1 MRSEAKLGYATEAGR
16 GSKVNQDK
24 LGFYRPDDSR
34 LAEMAGSIY
43 VVADAT
49 TSDGSGRELADL
61 AIRQM
66 VRAYYGAVR
75 EYGRADALAVA
86 MMAADK
92 SVREA
97 LADGGGKEGSGV
109 AAGALVI
116 AQDEMIAGHLGA
128 VRAYLIR
135 AGQAYRL
142 TEDESQ
148 RHLRLGG
155 SEIAKPIISD
165 EIPLGASD
173 RLLLC
178 SDGLYSQV
186 GEDQIAE
193 TLVQEMPESAA
204 SKLIA
209 RAQAAGGRD
218 DATALVVAP
227 FETTRVQ
234 KQAVRA
240 TMPSRSVPW
249 SSIAIGL
256 GTMAVLA
263 ALVLFRGQIF
273 GVLAGDGSDDSK
285 DDAAV
290 AAAMIEATENAIA
303 TEEAAVP
310 LATAVP
316 PSEVPA
322 TETPIPTATEV
333 TIFRVPELVGLSRD
347 DAEQALRANYL
358 EPDLIRLYSDDVP
371 AGRIIS
377 QDPVA
382 EVALDRGSRVQIA
395 VSIGPAPPTPTAP
408 IPTATPL
415 VSPSATG
422 SPSVEATN
430 PPPPPEDDDDDDDEK
445 ERSTDVPPPTEV
457 PPTEKPE
464 PATPKPDVPTPEGL
478 AALPREFLPAKVH
491 PGLAAPISAPDP
503 EYGGSE
509 DAQLAQSNTASEPLQ
524 ESSAEADL
532 EWQMRANYYRALVG
546 IYALN
551 AQAEWS
557 AGAAEHADYI
567 LQNDS
572 VTRMQDKDNPGFS
585 EAGAAAA
592 SNSIVLGSPN
602 ALDAAKAIDSWMTS
616 PFDSVQLLAPAL
628 TIAGFGEATKSG
640 EGLQYAAVLDVHRGM
655 QAAPP
660 AGAEY
665 PIHYPADGQDVENVV
680 FQWSGGE
687 PNPLTSCPGYGPQ
700 VGAAIVLMLGPDAA
714 DMDIESSTISS
725 GTKDFDHCVLS
736 SKSYRNSDGAAQLR
750 GRELLAA
757 QGAIVLIPE
766 SSLRFGRE
774 YEVRIKAG
782 GEDHRWSFRADADEA
797 ATPTPDRPPNTAT
810 NTPTNTPTPTPTN
823 TPTDTPTPTPTD
835 TATPTPTHTPTIT
848 PSPTP
853 SPVYLP
859 LLSKDKWTLCTKPW
873 TEIDDPE
880 PDGPGI
886 GLDICPD
893 HEYPG
898 RLYLERGEDAD
909 DWYAIDVRRSG
920 QGSAQSIEINLEVP
934 RDQSDY
940 DLFVYRWKNGA
951 YEEVGRSRLGPSFD
965 EQIVIPTQPER
976 YWVRINAIGAEIEE
990 PYTLWWRYR

>member
-24 LGFYRPDDSR
+24 LGFYRPDDTR
-34 LAEMAGSIY
+34 LADMAGSIY
-43 VVADAT
+43 VVADANI
-49 TSDGSGRELADL
+49 SDGKGRELADL

-92 SVREA
+92 AVREA
-97 LADGGGKEGSGV
+97 LADRDAQDGAGV
-109 AAGALVI
+109 AAGALVV

-155 SEIAKPIISD
+155 SEIARPIISD

-193 TLVQEMPESAA
+193 TLVQDMPEAAA

-227 FETTRVQ
+227 FETTTVQ

-240 TMPSRSVPW
+240 TMPSKSVPW
-249 SSIAIGL
+249 SSVAIGL
-256 GTMAVLA
+256 GTIAVLA
-263 ALVLFRGQIF
+263 ALVLFRGQIL
-273 GVLAGDGSDDSK
+273 GALAGDGADNASDDP
-285 DDAAV
+285 AL
-290 AAAMIEATENAIA
+290 AAAMVVATEDAEATEAAAALPNP
-303 TEEAAVP
+303 TEIP
-310 LATAVP
+310 T
-316 PSEVPA
+316 SEVPP
-322 TETPIPTATEV
+322 TESPVPTATEV
-333 TIFRVPELVGLSRD
+333 TIFRVPELIGLSRD

-395 VSIGPAPPTPTAP
+395 VSIGSAPPTPTAP
-408 IPTATPL
+408 IPTVTPVVTVTTTAL
-415 VSPSATG
+415 PSEA
-422 SPSVEATN
+422 ATN
-430 PPPPPEDDDDDDDEK
+430 PPPPEDDDDDDKKD
-445 ERSTDVPPPTEV
+445 RSTDVPPPTEP

-478 AALPREFLPAKVH
+478 AVLPRDRTPGKAS
-491 PGLAAPISAPDP
+491 PGLAAPIYAPDTGDIASQP
-503 EYGGSE
+503 K
-509 DAQLAQSNTASEPLQ
+509 QLQDQASE
-524 ESSAEADL
+524 EDL
-532 EWQMRANYYRALVG
+532 PWQMRANYYRALVG
-546 IYALN
+546 IFALN
-551 AQAEWS
+551 AQTDWS

-567 LQNDS
+567 IQNNAVS
-572 VTRMQDKDNPGFS
+572 RSQDEGNPAHS

-592 SNSIVLGSPN
+592 SRSIVLG
-602 ALDAAKAIDSWMTS
+602 ADAELDATKAIDRWMTS
-616 PFDSVQLLAPAL
+616 PFDSIQLLGPEL
-628 TIAGFGEATKSG
+628 TIAGFGEATKTG
-640 EGLQYAAVLDVHRGM
+640 DGLQYAAVLDVQRGL
-655 QAAPP
+655 QAEPP

-680 FQWSGGE
+680 FQWPGGE
-687 PNPLTSCPGYGPQ
+687 PNPLSSCPGYGPQ

-714 DMDIESSTISS
+714 GIDIESSTISS
-725 GTKDFDHCVLS
+725 GTKEYDHCVLS
-736 SKSYRNSDGAAQLR
+736 SQSYRNSDGAAQLR
-750 GRELLAA
+750 GRELLAVR
-757 QGAIVLIPE
+757 GAIVLLPE
-766 SSLRFGRE
+766 KSLRFGRE
-774 YEVRIKAG
+774 YEIQIKAG
-782 GEDHRWSFRADADEA
+782 GESHRWSFRADADEA
-797 ATPTPDRPPNTAT
+797 ATPTPMAPPNTAT
-810 NTPTNTPTPTPTN
+810 NTPTNTPTFTPTN
-823 TPTDTPTPTPTD
+823 TPTDTPTPTPTN
-835 TATPTPTHTPTIT
+835 TATPTPTHTPTAT

-859 LLSKDKWTLCTKPW
+859 LLSRDEWTLCTKPW
-873 TEIDDPE
+873 ADIDDPE
-880 PDGPGI
+880 PDEAGI
-886 GLDICPD
+886 GPDLCPD
-893 HEYPG
+893 EKYSG

-909 DWYAIDVRRSG
+909 DWYAIDVRRGSD
-920 QGSAQSIEINLEVP
+920 QGRAQSIEINLSVP
-934 RDQSDY
+934 KDQSDY

-965 EQIVIPTQPER
+965 EQIVIPTQIER

-990 PYTLWWRYR
+990 PYVIWWRYR